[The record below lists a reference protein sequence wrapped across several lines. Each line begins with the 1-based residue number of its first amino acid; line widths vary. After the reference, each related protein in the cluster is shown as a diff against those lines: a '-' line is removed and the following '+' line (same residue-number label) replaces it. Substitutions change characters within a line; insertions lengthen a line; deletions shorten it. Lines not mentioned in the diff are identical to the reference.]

1 VAETAAP
8 TALGGP
14 LAGRVALVTGGGR
27 GIGAAISTELAL
39 AGAAVVLTYRRDADA
54 AQALVEKL
62 AGEGA
67 TALAV
72 EAHVDDPA
80 SSERAVA
87 TAVERFGGLDVLVS
101 NAGVASRG
109 NAVADTTV
117 DELSWVLAVHAVGPH
132 QLARAALP
140 HLRRAERSDVVFVS
154 SIAASTWG
162 ANGAPYAMG
171 KAAVEALAHTLAR
184 EERGHGVHVNIVAP
198 GLTDTDMGRR
208 LARATRS
215 VDGIHELAEDSPFGR
230 VCAPEDVARV
240 VRFLVGPEGAYV
252 NDQRIVIDGGTF

>member
-1 VAETAAP
+1 VAEGV
-8 TALGGP
+8 GGA

-39 AGAAVVLTYRRDADA
+39 AGASVVLTYRRDRQA
-54 AQALVEKL
+54 AEAVAEKL

-67 TALAV
+67 AALAV

-87 TAVERFGGLDVLVS
+87 TAVERFGRLDVLVS

-109 NAVADTTV
+109 NAVADTTL
-117 DELSWVLAVHAVGPH
+117 DELSWVLTVHAIGPH
-132 QLARAALP
+132 QLVRAALP
-140 HLRRAERSDVVFVS
+140 HLRRAERSDIVFVS

-162 ANGAPYAMG
+162 AGGAPYAMG

-184 EERGHGVHVNIVAP
+184 EERRHGVHVNIVAP
-198 GLTDTDMGRR
+198 GLTDTEMGRR

-215 VDGIHELAEDSPFGR
+215 VDDIRELDERSPFGR

-240 VRFLVGPEGAYV
+240 VRFVVGPEGAYV
-252 NDQRIVIDGGTF
+252 NDQRIVVDGGTF

>member
-1 VAETAAP
+1 VAEPSA
-8 TALGGP
+8 GQP
-14 LAGRVALVTGGGR
+14 LAGRVALVTSGGR
-27 GIGAAISTELAL
+27 GIGGAVSTELAL
-39 AGAAVVLTYRRDADA
+39 GGASVVLTYRRDRESAE
-54 AQALVEKL
+54 ALVDKL

-67 TALAV
+67 TAVAV

-80 SSERAVA
+80 SSEQAVA

-109 NAVADTTV
+109 NAVADTTHE
-117 DELSWVLAVHAVGPH
+117 ELSWVLAVHAIGPH
-132 QLARAALP
+132 QLVRAALP
-140 HLRRAERSDVVFVS
+140 HLRLAERSDVVFVS
-154 SIAASTWG
+154 SIAASTWS

-184 EERGHGVHVNIVAP
+184 EERRNGVHVNVVAP
-198 GLTDTDMGRR
+198 GLTDTEMGRR
-208 LARATRS
+208 LARATRR
-215 VDGIHELAEDSPFGR
+215 VDDIHELDDRSPFGR

-252 NDQRIVIDGGTF
+252 NDQRIVVDGGTF

>member
-1 VAETAAP
+1 VAEP
-8 TALGGP
+8 SSGP

-39 AGAAVVLTYRRDADA
+39 SGAAVVLTYRRDRAAAD
-54 AQALVEKL
+54 ALVEKL
-62 AGEGA
+62 AGQGA
-67 TALAV
+67 AALAV

-87 TAVERFGGLDVLVS
+87 TAVAEFGSLDVLVS

-109 NAVADTTV
+109 NPVAHTSAE
-117 DELSWVLAVHAVGPH
+117 ELSWVLAVHAIGPH
-132 QLARAALP
+132 QLVRAALP
-140 HLRRAERSDVVFVS
+140 HLRRSARSDVVFVS

-184 EERGHGVHVNIVAP
+184 EERRSGVHVNIVAP
-198 GLTDTDMGRR
+198 GLTDTEMGRR

-215 VDGIHELAEDSPFGR
+215 VDDIHELDDDSPFGR

-252 NDQRIVIDGGTF
+252 NDQRIVVDGGTF

>member
-1 VAETAAP
+1 VAEQ
-8 TALGGP
+8 P

-39 AGAAVVLTYRRDADA
+39 SGASVVLTYRRDKDAADA
-54 AQALVEKL
+54 LVDKL

-80 SSERAVA
+80 SSQRAVA
-87 TAVERFGGLDVLVS
+87 TAVEQFGGLDTVVS

-109 NAVADTTV
+109 NPVADTTV
-117 DELSWVLAVHAVGPH
+117 DELSWVLQVHAIGPH
-132 QLARAALP
+132 QLVRAALP
-140 HLRRAERSDVVFVS
+140 HLRAAERSDVVFIS
-154 SIAASTWG
+154 SIAAHTWH
-162 ANGAPYAMG
+162 ANGAPYNMG
-171 KAAVEALAHTLAR
+171 KAAVEALAHTLAQ
-184 EERGHGVHVNIVAP
+184 EERRHGVHVNIVAP

-208 LARATRS
+208 LVRATRS
-215 VDGIHELAEDSPFGR
+215 VEDIRELDEGSPFGR
-230 VCAPEDVARV
+230 VCAPEDIARA

-252 NDQRIVIDGGTF
+252 NDQRIVVDGGTF

>member
-1 VAETAAP
+1 VADP
-8 TALGGP
+8 GIGGA
-14 LAGRVALVTGGGR
+14 LAGRVALVSGGGR

-39 AGAAVVLTYRRDADA
+39 AGASVVLTYRRNADA
-54 AQALVEKL
+54 AEVLVDKL

-67 TALAV
+67 TALAI

-80 SSERAVA
+80 SSQQAVD

-109 NAVADTTV
+109 NPVAETTH
-117 DELSWVLAVHAVGPH
+117 DELSWVLAVHAIGPH
-132 QLARAALP
+132 QLVRAALP
-140 HLRRAERSDVVFVS
+140 HLRANSRSDVVFVS

-171 KAAVEALAHTLAR
+171 KAAAEALAHTLAR
-184 EERGHGVHVNIVAP
+184 EERRHGVHVNIVAP

-208 LARATRS
+208 LVRATQD
-215 VDGIHELAEDSPFGR
+215 VDDIRELDDRSPFGR
-230 VCAPEDVARV
+230 VCAPEDIARV

-252 NDQRIVIDGGTF
+252 NDQRIVVDGGTF